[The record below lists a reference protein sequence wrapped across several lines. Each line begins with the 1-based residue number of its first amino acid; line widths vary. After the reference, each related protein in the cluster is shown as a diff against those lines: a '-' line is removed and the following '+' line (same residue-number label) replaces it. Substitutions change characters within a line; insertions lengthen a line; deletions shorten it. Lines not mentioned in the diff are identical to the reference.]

1 MKAPSSANIPNE
13 RAAHLLKVLIER
25 YIRDGQP
32 VGSRTLS
39 RDSRLDLSP
48 ATIRNVMSDLEMM
61 GLIVAPHTSAGRV
74 PTPLGYRLFVDSLI
88 RLQPPSAR
96 RVSEIEDEIATEP
109 ADTDATLA
117 RASAMLSRLTELAGV
132 VTVPK
137 SESNVLRQIEFLSLS
152 DNRVLA
158 ILVLNEKEVQN
169 RILHTP
175 RTYSESELRM
185 AANFVNQH
193 FAGKDLDQVRDS
205 LLSSL
210 DETRD
215 SMNQAMLDAVA
226 FAGSA
231 FEATDQPREDLLMAG
246 ETRLMEFA
254 ELSDLDRLR
263 ALFEAFQEKRLVLD
277 LLDRS
282 IRANGIQI
290 FIGDESG
297 YELLENLSVVSAPY
311 MAGDTLVGVLGV
323 IGPTRMDY
331 ERVIPVVDVTAKL
344 LSSALNSR

>member
-1 MKAPSSANIPNE
+1 MAETSPSNIPNE
-13 RAAHLLKVLIER
+13 RAAHLLKVLIDR

-48 ATIRNVMSDLEMM
+48 ATIRNVMSDLEMA

-74 PTPLGYRLFVDSLI
+74 PTPLGYRMFVDSLI
-88 RLQPPSAR
+88 RLQPPSPS
-96 RVSEIEDEIATEP
+96 RVSEIESEIAAE
-109 ADTDATLA
+109 TDNANTTLA
-117 RASAMLSRLTELAGV
+117 KASEMLSRLTKMAGV
-132 VTVPK
+132 VAVPK
-137 SESNVLRQIEFLSLS
+137 SEATVLRQIEFLPLS

-175 RTYSESELRM
+175 RSYTESELRM
-185 AANFVNQH
+185 AANFVNSH
-193 FAGKDLDQVRDS
+193 FAGKDLADVREN
-205 LLSSL
+205 LLREL
-210 DETRD
+210 DETRN
-215 SMNQAMLDAVA
+215 SMNQAMLDALA

-231 FEATDQPREDLLMAG
+231 FTTEPQRDELLMAG
-246 ETRLMEFA
+246 ETRLMDFA

-282 IRANGIQI
+282 IQAKGIQI

-297 YELLENLSVVSAPY
+297 YELLENLSVVTAPY
-311 MAGDTLVGVLGV
+311 VADEKLVGVLGV

-331 ERVIPVVDVTAKL
+331 ERVIPVVDLTAKL

>member
-1 MKAPSSANIPNE
+1 MAETSPPNIPNE
-13 RAAHLLKVLIER
+13 RAAHLLKVLIDR

-48 ATIRNVMSDLEMM
+48 ATIRNVMSDLEMA

-74 PTPLGYRLFVDSLI
+74 PTPLGYRIFVDSLI
-88 RLQPPSAR
+88 RLQPPSASH
-96 RVSEIEDEIATEP
+96 VSEIESEIAAE
-109 ADTDATLA
+109 TDDANTTLA
-117 RASAMLSRLTELAGV
+117 RASEMLSRLTKMAGV
-132 VTVPK
+132 VAVPK
-137 SESNVLRQIEFLSLS
+137 SEATVLRQIEFLPLS

-175 RTYSESELRM
+175 RSYTESELRM
-185 AANFVNQH
+185 AANFVNSH
-193 FAGKDLDQVRDS
+193 FAGKDLSDVREN
-205 LLSSL
+205 LLREL
-210 DETRD
+210 DETRN
-215 SMNQAMLDAVA
+215 SMNQAMLDALA

-231 FEATDQPREDLLMAG
+231 FTTEPQRDELLMAG
-246 ETRLMEFA
+246 ETRLMDFA

-282 IRANGIQI
+282 IQAKGIQI

-297 YELLENLSVVSAPY
+297 YELLENLSVVTAPY
-311 MAGDTLVGVLGV
+311 VADEKLVGVLGV

-331 ERVIPVVDVTAKL
+331 ERVIPVVDLTAKL

>member
-1 MKAPSSANIPNE
+1 MTAANPPNIPNE

-39 RDSRLDLSP
+39 RDSRLELSP

-61 GLIVAPHTSAGRV
+61 GLIAAPHTSAGRV
-74 PTPLGYRLFVDSLI
+74 PTPLGYRMFVDSLI
-88 RLQPPSAR
+88 RLQPPSAK
-96 RVSEIEDEIATEP
+96 RVSEIECEIGEGKDDPEAL
-109 ADTDATLA
+109 LA
-117 RASAMLSRLTELAGV
+117 RASLLLSRLTKMAGV
-132 VTVPK
+132 VAVPK
-137 SESNVLRQIEFLSLS
+137 SEQSTLRQIEFLPLS

-169 RILHTP
+169 RILNTS
-175 RTYSESELRM
+175 RNYSESELRM

-193 FAGKDLDQVRDS
+193 FAGRDLDEVRAS
-205 LLSSL
+205 LLSEL
-210 DETRD
+210 DATRD
-215 SMNQAMLDAVA
+215 SMNQAMLDVVAV
-226 FAGSA
+226 AGSA
-231 FEATDQPREDLLMAG
+231 FDVPSDRREDLLMAG

-282 IRANGIQI
+282 IEANGIQI
-290 FIGDESG
+290 FIGEESG
-297 YELLENLSVVSAPY
+297 YDLLENLSVVTAPY
-311 MAGDTLVGVLGV
+311 VADDTLVGVLGV

>member
-1 MKAPSSANIPNE
+1 MSAVSSPNIPNE
-13 RAAHLLKVLIER
+13 RAAYLLKVLIDR

-61 GLIVAPHTSAGRV
+61 GLIAAPHTSAGRI
-74 PTPLGYRLFVDSLI
+74 PTPLGYRMFVDSLI
-88 RLQPPSAR
+88 RLRPPSAD
-96 RVSEIEDEIATEP
+96 RVTEIESAFTAEP
-109 ADTDATLA
+109 DDTDATLA
-117 RASAMLSRLTELAGV
+117 RASSVLASLTKLAGV
-132 VTVPK
+132 VAVPK
-137 SESNVLRQIEFLSLS
+137 TERNVLRQIEFLPLS

-175 RTYSESELRM
+175 RTYCESELRM
-185 AANFVNQH
+185 AANFVNEH
-193 FAGKDLDQVRDS
+193 FAGKDLDDVRES
-205 LLSSL
+205 LLSEL
-210 DETRD
+210 DATRD

-231 FEATDQPREDLLMAG
+231 FSPTEGKGDDLLMAG
-246 ETRLMEFA
+246 ETRLMEFE

-282 IRANGIQI
+282 IQANGIQI

-297 YELLENLSVVSAPY
+297 YELLENLSVVTAPY
-311 MAGDTLVGVLGV
+311 VADDQLIGVLGV

-331 ERVIPVVDVTAKL
+331 ERVIPVVDITAKL